1 MQGTGLERRT
11 WLDRL
16 ADRLTPRLLQHARAR
31 RVKKR
36 LLHGQDEDEDIVDEV
51 YHHRIVYLPAIA
63 EALLALLVVLAAVY
77 STGDGAALLLV
88 LALALLV
95 HAAFLW
101 LVQFLDIFVIT
112 NVRVLRISGIINLKQ
127 ASTPLSRILDI
138 TLDQPLLGRVLKY
151 GHFVFESA
159 AQDQG
164 LRDIRFVPK
173 PLQRD
178 QRIQTLQMDILTGRR
193 IKGSTKTEPAAED
206 DDVAPVELD
215 P

>member
-1 MQGTGLERRT
+1 MQGAGLERRT

-16 ADRLTPRLLQHARAR
+16 VDRLTPRLLQHARAR

-51 YHHRIVYLPAIA
+51 FHHRIVYLPAAAEVLIA
-63 EALLALLVVLAAVY
+63 AVVALAAVH
-77 STGDGAALLLV
+77 SSGDGAALLLV
-88 LALALLV
+88 LAFALLV
-95 HAAFLW
+95 HAAYLW
-101 LVQFLDIFVIT
+101 LGQFLDIFVIT
-112 NVRVLRISGIINLKQ
+112 NVRVLRISGFFNLKQ

-138 TLDQPLLGRVLKY
+138 TLEQPLLGRLLKY

-193 IKGSTKTEPAAED
+193 IKGDTKAEPEAED